1 MASPP
6 GKTLQD
12 VPTLPVFHPG
22 QGVKNRIAQFFRLAA
37 NGTNFQREILGGITT
52 FLAMSYII
60 FVQPGVLAVSGMNFQ
75 AVLTATCLAAAAST
89 LLMGLLANYPVA
101 LAPGMGE
108 NFFFAYTLCGTAPLG
123 FGLTWQQALAAVF
136 LAGIFFIA
144 LTLTG
149 LRARIVNSIPDSL
162 KCSIAAG
169 IGLFITLIGLEYGGL
184 VVAAPGTL
192 VRMGDLRQPVVLA
205 TVAGLLLIVVL
216 LSFHVRGA
224 ILLGILSSTA
234 ICAVM
239 GLVHYQ
245 GLFSLQLHLAP
256 SFGKFDLAGLLR
268 VSPARLGTAIFV
280 LFYLALFDTVGT
292 LVGVGH
298 QAGLMRDGNLP
309 RVDRALFADAVGT
322 TTGAVLGT
330 STITCYIES
339 AAGVSDGARTGLAS
353 VVTALLLAA
362 SLFFS
367 PLISLMGGG
376 VKVGQALFYPALA
389 PALIVV
395 GSMMLKPLR
404 ELNWDDPTEYLPAFL
419 VLVGIPLTFSIADGI
434 AFGLISYSLTKLATG
449 RGRECTPLTYLF
461 AALFVV
467 QFLIL

>member
-1 MASPP
+1 MKA
-6 GKTLQD
+6 G
-12 VPTLPVFHPG
+12 
-22 QGVKNRIAQFFRLAA
+22 IAQFFQLDA
-37 NGTNFQREILGGITT
+37 NGTTIQREILGGVTT

-60 FVQPGVLAVSGMNFQ
+60 FVQPGVLSAAGMDFH
-75 AVLTATCLAAAAST
+75 AVLTATCLAAAAAT

-108 NFFFAYTLCGTAPLG
+108 NFFFAFTLCGAG
-123 FGLTWQQALAAVF
+123 FGLTWQQALAAVL

-144 LTLTG
+144 ITLTG
-149 LRARIVNSIPDSL
+149 LRAQIVNSIPHSL

-169 IGLFITLIGLEYGGL
+169 IGLFITFIGLEYGGL
-184 VVAAPGTL
+184 VVAMPGTL
-192 VRMGDLRQPVVLA
+192 VGMGDLRQPAVLA

-216 LSFHVRGA
+216 LSFRVRGA
-224 ILLGILSSTA
+224 ILMGILASTA
-234 ICAVM
+234 ICWLL

-256 SFGKFDLAGLLR
+256 TFWKFDLAGLFK
-268 VSPARLGTAIFV
+268 VSPARLAAAIFV

-298 QAGLMRDGNLP
+298 QAGLVRDGKLP

-322 TTGAVLGT
+322 TVGAALGT

-353 VVTALLLAA
+353 VVTGMLLAA

-367 PLISLMGGG
+367 PLAAMIGGG
-376 VKVGQALFYPALA
+376 VKVGPSVLYPTLA

-404 ELNWDDPTEYLPAFL
+404 ELHWDDPTEYLPAFL

-434 AFGLISYSLTKLATG
+434 AFGLISYAVLKLATG
-449 RGRECTPLTYLF
+449 RWRECPPLTYLF

-467 QFLIL
+467 QFVIH

>member
-1 MASPP
+1 MP
-6 GKTLQD
+6 
-12 VPTLPVFHPG
+12 
-22 QGVKNRIAQFFRLAA
+22 RIAQFFQLAEH
-37 NGTNFQREILGGITT
+37 GTTIQREVVGGITT

-60 FVQPGVLAVSGMNFQ
+60 FVQPGVLSVAGMDFQ
-75 AVLTATCLAAAAST
+75 AVLTATCLAAAGAT
-89 LLMGLLANYPVA
+89 VLMGLAANYPVA

-108 NFFFAYTLCGTAPLG
+108 NFFFAYTLCGAIPLG

-136 LAGIFFIA
+136 LAGVFFI
-144 LTLTG
+144 LITVTG
-149 LRARIVNSIPDSL
+149 LRTHIVSSIPNSL
-162 KCSIAAG
+162 QCSIAAG
-169 IGLFITLIGLEYGGL
+169 IGLFITFIGLQYGGL

-192 VRMGDLRQPVVLA
+192 VRLGDLRQSVVLA

-216 LSFHVRGA
+216 LGFKVRGA

-234 ICAVM
+234 ICLAL
-239 GLVHYQ
+239 GLVHYA
-245 GLFSLQLHLAP
+245 GIFSMQLHLSP
-256 SFGKFDLAGLLR
+256 TFWKLDLAGLLHM
-268 VSPARLGTAIFV
+268 PPTRLAAAIFV

-292 LVGVGH
+292 LVGVGQ
-298 QAGLMRDGNLP
+298 QAGLVRDGKLP

-322 TTGAVLGT
+322 TAGAVLGT

-353 VVTALLLAA
+353 VVTGILLAA

-367 PLISLMGGG
+367 PLASMIGGG
-376 VKVGQALFYPALA
+376 VKIGGSVFYPTLA

-404 ELNWDDPTEYLPAFL
+404 ELKWDDPTEYLPAFL

-434 AFGLISYSLTKLATG
+434 AFGLISYAVAKLATG
-449 RGRECTPLTYLF
+449 RWRECPALTYLF

-467 QFLIL
+467 QFLIH